1 MRQFWSSETHSG
13 TSQLNSAHSVHGVNA
28 FALPVTLMVTVEI
41 KHRAPDSAA
50 EKPGSSKER
59 VRVGLPSCS
68 ALDFLGVPLSPDE
81 PLPEERKEG
90 LTRPLLFLSPGV
102 EVDACL
108 LGGLTVLSSEPKD
121 GS

>member
-1 MRQFWSSETHSG
+1 MRQFWSSETDSG
-13 TSQLNSAHSVHGVNA
+13 TAQLNSAHSVHGVNA

-81 PLPEERKEG
+81 PLPGEGKEG
-90 LTRPLLFLSPGV
+90 LTRPLFFLPK
-102 EVDACL
+102 ARR
-108 LGGLTVLSSEPKD
+108 GG
-121 GS
+121 

>member
-1 MRQFWSSETHSG
+1 MRQFWSSETDSG

-50 EKPGSSKER
+50 EKAGSFKER
-59 VRVGLPSCS
+59 VRAGLPSCS
-68 ALDFLGVPLSPDE
+68 ALDFLGYPSQPRGASP
-81 PLPEERKEG
+81 REG
-90 LTRPLLFLSPGV
+90 NEGHCSSFLRPGV

-108 LGGLTVLSSEPKD
+108 LGGLTVFFSEPKHR
-121 GS
+121 S